1 VELVVFCGP
10 PGSGKS
16 SFYRYRF
23 FETHVRVSLD
33 MLRTRMRERALVEAC
48 VAARLPFVVDNTNPT
63 AADRA
68 RYVAP
73 AVAAGYEAVGYV
85 FRSTPEEALAAN
97 ALRPERQRLPVRSV
111 LGAFARLE
119 EPTREEGFTALHAVS
134 MDGTGGFEVDDL

>member
-1 VELVVFCGP
+1 MELVVFCGP

-33 MLRTRMRERALVEAC
+33 MLRTRAREAALVETC
-48 VAARLPFVVDNTNPT
+48 VSARLPFVVDNTNPT

-68 RYVAP
+68 RYVVP
-73 AVAAGYEAVGYV
+73 AAAAGYEVVGYV
-85 FRSTPEEALAAN
+85 FRSTPEDALAAN

-119 EPTREEGFTALHAVS
+119 EPTREEGFAALHVVS
-134 MDGTGGFEVDDL
+134 MDGVGSFEVTPL

>member
-33 MLRTRMRERALVEAC
+33 MLRTRARELALVEAC
-48 VAARLPFVVDNTNPT
+48 VGARLPFVVDNANPT

-73 AVAAGYEAVGYV
+73 AAAAGFEVVGYV
-85 FRSTPEEALAAN
+85 FRSTPEDALAAN

-119 EPTREEGFTALHAVS
+119 EPTRGEGFAALYTVAL
-134 MDGTGGFEVDDL
+134 DGAGGFEVADL

>member
-1 VELVVFCGP
+1 VQLVVFCGP

-33 MLRTRMRERALVEAC
+33 MLRTRARERVLVEAC
-48 VAARLPFVVDNTNPT
+48 VAARQALVVDNTNPT

-68 RYVAP
+68 RYVGP
-73 AVAAGYEAVGYV
+73 AAAAGFECVAYA
-85 FRSTPEEALAAN
+85 FRSTPEDALAAN

-111 LGAFARLE
+111 LGTFARLE
-119 EPTREEGFTALHAVS
+119 EPTREEGFGALFSVW
-134 MDGTGGFEVDDL
+134 MDGAGGFEVEPL

>member
-1 VELVVFCGP
+1 MELVVFCGP

-33 MLRTRMRERALVEAC
+33 MLRTRVRERALVEAC

-68 RYVAP
+68 RYLEP
-73 AVAAGYEAVGYV
+73 AAVAGYEAVAYA
-85 FRSTPEEALAAN
+85 FRSTPDDALAAN

-119 EPTREEGFTALHAVS
+119 EPTLEEGFAALFEVW
-134 MDGTGGFEVDDL
+134 MDGAGGFEVAPL

>member
-1 VELVVFCGP
+1 MQLVVFCGP

-33 MLRTRMRERALVEAC
+33 MVRTRARERALVEAC

-63 AADRA
+63 AAERE
-68 RYVAP
+68 RYVVP
-73 AVAAGYEAVGYV
+73 AAAAGYEVVGYV
-85 FRSTPEEALAAN
+85 FRSTPEDALAAN

-119 EPTREEGFTALHAVS
+119 EPTREEGFAALFVVG
-134 MDGTGGFEVDDL
+134 MDGAGGFEVEPV